1 MRRFLICLSILLAV
15 NLPVT
20 ASGVGSAGGSDSIGG
35 YWQLTSTTLDQASD
49 SDNITLNLSENYAS
63 YHQTEPGVKDV
74 FAASANWTSPEE
86 TYGAGE
92 TVTITLNVEVEQYT
106 WNGQE
111 GSFHPGLNFMGLYIS
126 ARFDAPDV
134 PYGFAGNN
142 SIALRTEDGD
152 NVAEVSATL
161 GTIHNST
168 DSITVS
174 AAFPSAYKDGYQICL
189 YVSPSRCG
197 NVRFLYTWHAD
208 TEPSETTKSTEA
220 DEEDEES
227 ERQIWFS
234 GIVTDIEN
242 EIMPRLRIKIDVYND
257 ADSWSPAASTANKT
271 ISLHTDIDGKFF
283 VEVDIPK
290 NQEKEMGLLVQM
302 ELTCVLADNHEAIT
316 FANMKYPA
324 SQDKIVAA
332 SYIRVPVADKAN
344 KERPIVLLGRKFSF
358 FYLCVDALSY
368 DSKTSKPDPLWSNVS
383 DNQELAGCSYL
394 YNALWDAL
402 LFGTVHFD
410 EGDNLKKSKLKV
422 ETHWTP
428 GSSGSSSK
436 TSHYQSGG
444 SDRGTIRLT
453 AIHSG
458 YDDNSRFTVLHEFGH
473 HFDCMTNNG
482 KFRAINLDTS
492 GNLINH
498 GGYMNPSTADS
509 FEEGLATAYA
519 IFVQDYRGDKNPYM
533 AGNFNLS
540 SPGNYVAWKSN
551 GKFEELAISIL
562 LWDIYKGYKNKAD
575 YWKLLKPD
583 YANFYKY
590 YQAIETDLKTGD
602 ASRQSGNPRLEKLY
616 QAAKDG
622 GLFKMPFGDGDY
634 NFGEP
639 FVDTIPSGAD
649 HGDGIRT
656 NGERYADLMFATNI
670 LNWIETDRPL
680 RTPPENLIL
689 GKSSDASR
697 DRETIEL
704 IPESYLHF
712 ANMTDEVAENIS
724 KLIVE
729 IKPKNGED
737 SKQLLPLEG
746 NKIYLGLTSRLQK
759 GEVIVSIPGGLKL
772 FEGDLE
778 ELQMIRD
785 TNYGLDVPLD
795 VVDLADFDQDDLTS
809 FKQATFD
816 LNEQKYELWPCPCE
830 GSTKS
835 DELIKLPSSKLITQ
849 GNKQA
854 DFKASSVQ
862 AHITPEY
869 LADIENG
876 RLQPHP
882 LRLISKIAFIYAII
896 QLITAAA
903 VIAILT
909 WRKRT

>member
-1 MRRFLICLSILLAV
+1 M
-15 NLPVT
+15 
-20 ASGVGSAGGSDSIGG
+20 SGF
-35 YWQLTSTTLDQASD
+35 STPGTQ
-49 SDNITLNLSENYAS
+49 ILNLLKLPN
-63 YHQTEPGVKDV
+63 Q
-74 FAASANWTSPEE
+74 
-86 TYGAGE
+86 
-92 TVTITLNVEVEQYT
+92 
-106 WNGQE
+106 
-111 GSFHPGLNFMGLYIS
+111 
-126 ARFDAPDV
+126 
-134 PYGFAGNN
+134 
-142 SIALRTEDGD
+142 
-152 NVAEVSATL
+152 
-161 GTIHNST
+161 
-168 DSITVS
+168 
-174 AAFPSAYKDGYQICL
+174 QI
-189 YVSPSRCG
+189 
-197 NVRFLYTWHAD
+197 
-208 TEPSETTKSTEA
+208 
-220 DEEDEES
+220 
-227 ERQIWFS
+227 
-234 GIVTDIEN
+234 
-242 EIMPRLRIKIDVYND
+242 
-257 ADSWSPAASTANKT
+257 
-271 ISLHTDIDGKFF
+271 
-283 VEVDIPK
+283 
-290 NQEKEMGLLVQM
+290 VQM

-316 FANMKYPA
+316 FTNMKYPA

-358 FYLCVDALSY
+358 FYLCVDALSF

-444 SDRGTIRLT
+444 IGSGTIRLT
-453 AIHSG
+453 TNHSG

-482 KFRAINLDTS
+482 KFRAVNLDTS

-540 SPGNYVAWKSN
+540 SPGNYVSWKAN

-562 LWDIYKGYKNKAD
+562 LWDVYKGYKNKAD

-590 YQAIETDLKTGD
+590 YQAIETDT
-602 ASRQSGNPRLEKLY
+602 
-616 QAAKDG
+616 
-622 GLFKMPFGDGDY
+622 
-634 NFGEP
+634 
-639 FVDTIPSGAD
+639 
-649 HGDGIRT
+649 
-656 NGERYADLMFATNI
+656 
-670 LNWIETDRPL
+670 PL

-785 TNYGLDVPLD
+785 TNYGLNVPLD

-903 VIAILT
+903 VIAILI